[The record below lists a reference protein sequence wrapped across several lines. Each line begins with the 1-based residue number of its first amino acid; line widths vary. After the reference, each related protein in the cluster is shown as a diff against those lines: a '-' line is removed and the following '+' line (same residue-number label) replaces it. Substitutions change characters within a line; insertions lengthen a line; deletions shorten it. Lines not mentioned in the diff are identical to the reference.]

1 MVNPE
6 KIHGLLRN
14 LGSSLD
20 QLRKIAQ
27 MDQKRFLGDALAS
40 GAAKYYLQTAIEA
53 CIDIGNHIISS
64 EGYRA
69 PRDYRD
75 VFTVLEE
82 NGLVTGVQATKLRQM
97 AGLRNRL
104 VHLYWEIDDEL
115 VFQYLQTNL
124 NDFDEYNQAVLK
136 FMRLTR
142 PG

>member
-6 KIHGLLRN
+6 KVHGLLRH
-14 LGSSLD
+14 LGAAVD
-20 QLRKIAQ
+20 QLRQIAQ
-27 MDQKRFLGDALAS
+27 MNHQRFLGDSLAL

-75 VFTVLEE
+75 VFTILEE
-82 NGLVTGVQATKLRQM
+82 NGVIPDAQAVKLRQM

-115 VFQYLQTNL
+115 IYQYIRTNL
-124 NDFDEYNQAVLK
+124 VDFEGYIQGILNYL
-136 FMRLTR
+136 RR
-142 PG
+142 IHP

>member
-1 MVNPE
+1 MINPE
-6 KIHGLLRN
+6 KFHALLRN
-14 LGSSLD
+14 LQSALE
-20 QLRKIAQ
+20 QLRQIAQ
-27 MDQKRFLGDALAS
+27 IDQKRFVEDRLVL

-75 VFTVLEE
+75 VFTILEE
-82 NGLVTGVQATKLRQM
+82 NEIVTDVQSVKLRQM

-115 VFQYLQTNL
+115 LYQYIQANL
-124 NDFDEYNQAVLK
+124 NDFDDYIQSLLNY
-136 FMRLTR
+136 F
-142 PG
+142 G

>member
-1 MVNPE
+1 
-6 KIHGLLRN
+6 LR
-14 LGSSLD
+14 
-20 QLRKIAQ
+20 QIAQ
-27 MDQKRFLGDALAS
+27 MDQKHFLGDALAL

-53 CIDIGNHIISS
+53 CIDAGNHIISS

-82 NGLVTGVQATKLRQM
+82 NGVVTDAQAIKLRQM

-115 VFQYLQTNL
+115 IFQYLQTSLDDFNDYNRSVL
-124 NDFDEYNQAVLK
+124 NFLRRTK
-136 FMRLTR
+136 PT
-142 PG
+142 

>member
-6 KIHGLLRN
+6 KVHGLLRN
-14 LGSSLD
+14 LQSALD
-20 QLRKIAQ
+20 QLRQIAQ
-27 MDQKRFLGDALAS
+27 IDQQLFLEDALAS

-53 CIDIGNHIISS
+53 CIDIGNHIIAS

-82 NGLVTGVQATKLRQM
+82 NRVVTGADAKKLRQM

-104 VHLYWEIDDEL
+104 VHLYWEIDNAL
-115 VFQYLQTNL
+115 VFEYLQTNL
-124 NDFDEYNQAVLK
+124 NDFDQYNQAVLNFLK
-136 FMRLTR
+136 QMNSD
-142 PG
+142 

>member
-1 MVNPE
+1 MVNPV

-14 LGSSLD
+14 LQAALD
-20 QLRKIAQ
+20 QLRQIAQ
-27 MDQKRFLGDALAS
+27 TDRERFLGDSLAL

-75 VFTVLEE
+75 VFTPLEE
-82 NGLVTGVQATKLRQM
+82 NGVVTDVQAIELRQM

-104 VHLYWEIDDEL
+104 VHLYWEIDDDL
-115 VFQYLQTNL
+115 IYQYIQVNL
-124 NDFDEYNQAVLK
+124 NDFDDYIQTVLDLLRRTK
-136 FMRLTR
+136 SA
-142 PG
+142 